1 MSVSFFFVGLVIAT
15 SLNAQWLNYKTP
27 GIPRTADGKPNLSAP
42 TPRMADGK
50 PDFSGLWGND
60 SNGSA
65 EMSKALESV
74 KPLAWAAALS
84 DAHKEN
90 FFRDDPRVMCLPAGP
105 LVNFWPGK
113 IVQTPSLLLMLG
125 SGTLYREVFL
135 DGREL
140 EKNPNPDWLGYSVGH
155 WDGDTL
161 LIESNGFNDRTWID
175 FAGHPHTEALH
186 LTERLR
192 RRDFGHLEMVTTWTD
207 PGALKEP
214 WTVPLKLV
222 MEADTQM
229 IEYVCNENERD
240 RVHMIGKASDQKGVK
255 VAPETLAKYAGAYRV
270 NFLITGEPH
279 DFTVELDEG
288 GGLVVLG
295 FGAPLPLTAVSET
308 AFSSPSDSFKF
319 VMNEKGAV
327 THLMMEYPG
336 GEVKAVRK

>member
-1 MSVSFFFVGLVIAT
+1 
-15 SLNAQWLNYKTP
+15 
-27 GIPRTADGKPNLSAP
+27 
-42 TPRMADGK
+42 MADGK
-50 PDFSGLWGND
+50 PDFSGLWGSSLGND
-60 SNGSA
+60 SAGAA
-65 EMSKALESV
+65 EMSKAMESV

-84 DAHKEN
+84 DARKEN

-113 IVQTPSLLLMLG
+113 IAQTPSLLLMLG

-140 EKNPNPDWLGYSVGH
+140 PKDPNPDWLGYSVGH
-155 WDGDTL
+155 WDGETL
-161 LIESNGFNDRTWID
+161 VIESNGFNDRTWID

-192 RRDFGHLEMVTTWTD
+192 RRDFGHLEIVTTWTD

-222 MEADTQM
+222 LEADTQM

-255 VAPETLAKYAGAYRV
+255 VALETLAKYAGAYQV
-270 NFLITGEPH
+270 NTLITGEPH
-279 DFTVELDEG
+279 DFTVELDDE
-288 GGLVVLG
+288 GGLVVIG
-295 FGAPLPLTAVSET
+295 FGPPLPLTAVSET
-308 AFSSPSDSFKF
+308 EFSSPSDSFKF
-319 VMNEKGAV
+319 VTNETGAV
-327 THLMMEYPG
+327 THIMMEYPG
-336 GEVKAVRK
+336 GEVKALRK